1 MRVLVKVVV
10 YLLLSCRL
18 FAEEPAG
25 IVLYFQDEETTYL
38 LLADEVETSRGWS
51 AFGGGGD
58 TGEKIE
64 ETAARETEEETR
76 GYFQQE
82 WLLQKLENQKPVRS
96 RGYNMFFVE
105 VPFVPA
111 IRVQQNPLKAENGN
125 AYRERV
131 HFAWVP
137 VSDLENALKADNR
150 KIKPE
155 FLPSSSPTKSYW
167 EIWVANM
174 RDAYEQEACPWQKN

>member
-1 MRVLVKVVV
+1 
-10 YLLLSCRL
+10 
-18 FAEEPAG
+18 
-25 IVLYFQDEETTYL
+25 
-38 LLADEVETSRGWS
+38 
-51 AFGGGGD
+51 
-58 TGEKIE
+58 
-64 ETAARETEEETR
+64 
-76 GYFQQE
+76 
-82 WLLQKLENQKPVRS
+82 
-96 RGYNMFFVE
+96 MFFVE

-111 IRVQQNPLKAENGN
+111 IRVQQNPLNSETGN

-137 VSDLENALKADNR
+137 VTDLENALKADDR

-174 RDAYEQEACPWQKN
+174 RDAYEQEACPWQKAEKKDEKEK